1 MSLSHPPSFLSVY
14 SPRTHRGPKPT
25 FGPSFKYEGNMW
37 QELCLIAGGT
47 GITPMW
53 QVGVVVVDVLVVDV
67 CVCVYVCVCE
77 CVRM

>member
-1 MSLSHPPSFLSVY
+1 
-14 SPRTHRGPKPT
+14 
-25 FGPSFKYEGNMW
+25 MW